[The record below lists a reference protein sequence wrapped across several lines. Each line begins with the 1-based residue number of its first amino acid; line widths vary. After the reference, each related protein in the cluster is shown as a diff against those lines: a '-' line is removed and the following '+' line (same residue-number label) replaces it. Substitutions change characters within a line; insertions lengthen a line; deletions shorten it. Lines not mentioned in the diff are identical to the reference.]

1 MRSGRASDH
10 EDEDSMGPRREPQEH
25 SAVPQL
31 SPDCDL
37 EDLTLTPAEG
47 FLLSRVDGRTTWGLL
62 REVGGMTPEEVDATL
77 RRFADLG
84 VLRLDEAKPEASEA
98 SPQGSEAAPGGP
110 ERQMPPLASP
120 DALPREI
127 DESRLDPGLDIPLAE
142 QRSVLAFECRLGSP
156 YHEILGVAPDAGLRD
171 LRRAYFKLSKEFH
184 PDRYFRKNLGVFA
197 EIVERVFRKIAEAFE
212 LLSDPSA
219 RREMERSLQAEATQA
234 KASPAT
240 AAPAPRPKLRRR
252 TTPHAFSLVARIQ
265 RERRRKARQYFEA
278 GQEAVGAERWVD
290 AAKHLRLAIAC
301 DPANEEFKSAFAEA
315 NLRANEILADRYT
328 KEADSQFQLGE
339 YAEAYRRYVDALHC
353 RPFDAEVNHRAA
365 KLAWR
370 IENDLKA
377 AKEYAARACEVEP
390 TVTAYRKTLGQ
401 VYAAAGLYKNAEREL
416 AQVVKLDPRDEEAR
430 LELKMAK
437 RNAWRAP
444 LGGS

>member
-1 MRSGRASDH
+1 
-10 EDEDSMGPRREPQEH
+10 MGPRREPEEH

-37 EDLTLTPAEG
+37 GSLTLTPAEG
-47 FLLSRVDGRTTWGLL
+47 FLLSRVDGRTTWALL
-62 REVGGMTPEEVDATL
+62 REVGGMAPEEVDAAL

-84 VLRLDEAKPEASEA
+84 VVQLEEPKSEAALGDSEA
-98 SPQGSEAAPGGP
+98 SSQAVAPPRASAEGAPGG
-110 ERQMPPLASP
+110 L
-120 DALPREI
+120 
-127 DESRLDPGLDIPLAE
+127 DESRLDPSLDIPLEA

-156 YHEILGVAPDAGLRD
+156 YHEILGVAPDAELRD

-184 PDRYFRKNLGVFA
+184 PDRYFRKNLGAFA

-234 KASPAT
+234 KASPASA
-240 AAPAPRPKLRRR
+240 AAPGPKLRGR

-278 GQEAVGAERWVD
+278 GQEALGAERWVE
-290 AAKHLRLAIAC
+290 AAKALRLAIAC
-301 DPANEEFKSAFAEA
+301 DPTNEDFKGPFADA
-315 NLRANEILADRYT
+315 TLRANEILAERYV

-353 RPFDAEVNHRAA
+353 RPFDPEANHRAA

-390 TVTAYRKTLGQ
+390 TTASYRKTLGQ
-401 VYAAAGLYKNAEREL
+401 IYATAGLYKNAEREL
-416 AQVVKLDPRDEEAR
+416 EQAVKLDPRDEEAR
-430 LELKMAK
+430 HELKMAK